1 MLISIKGDHADSEGR
16 RCKQPD
22 ARQTVVSSITRLVLI
37 AASISSTQVT
47 AQVTAQGTDQGSS
60 LPQAPQ
66 APTVE
71 SINESDA
78 SARAASRFQ
87 LPEVG
92 GTLELELRQNEGQDA
107 PGILRRDTGLAE
119 VELTLDIKQE
129 LVFSASLEARLALST
144 LRNSE
149 ERLDN
154 DDEVEGFDLE
164 RLFLQLRPS
173 DSLRLRLGRQ
183 TLRDPMETIIDEE
196 LDGLQVR
203 FEVGRFEADVSLT
216 REDLFEASSVGRQD
230 DITNTFGRLRFRPN
244 KRSQWTPYVLHRS
257 AQSFDGSIPFEST
270 WVGLQGIVNPDQSNV
285 RYWLHGMAQFGEID
299 AGPEIGDESEDLGGF
314 AVDAGIN
321 YSFGGRFFDSTLT
334 LAAAY
339 ATGGSR
345 DDRFRQSGLQ
355 SNDFDLNDKST
366 FRYFGEVLDPEL
378 TNIQILT
385 LGWGVEPFNRW
396 SADIA
401 LHAYQQEEA
410 EDSLRG
416 ADIEFQPLGMSR
428 DLGTGADIIIAYEPN
443 KALVIQGTAGRFF
456 PGDAFDNE
464 QDDAWLA
471 KLEIEYEF

>member
-1 MLISIKGDHADSEGR
+1 MVHPHDHADSEVGGR
-16 RCKQPD
+16 KQLN
-22 ARQTVVSSITRLVLI
+22 ARQPVFSSITLVALM
-37 AASISSTQVT
+37 ATSLSSTQAF
-47 AQVTAQGTDQGSS
+47 AQATP

-71 SINESDA
+71 SINDSEA
-78 SARAASRFQ
+78 SARADRGYQ
-87 LPEVG
+87 LPKVG
-92 GTLELELRQNEGQDA
+92 GSLELELRQNEGQDA
-107 PGILRRDTGLAE
+107 EGILRRDTGLAE
-119 VELTLDIKQE
+119 LELTLDIEQA
-129 LVFSASLEARLALST
+129 LGNSASLEARLALST

-149 ERLDN
+149 GRLDN
-154 DDEVEGFDLE
+154 NDEVEGYDLE
-164 RLFLQLRPS
+164 RLFLQLEPG
-173 DSLRLRLGRQ
+173 DNLRLRLGRQ

-203 FEVGRFEADVSLT
+203 YRLGRFEAEVSLT
-216 REDLFEASSVGRQD
+216 REDLFEASKIERQD

-244 KRSQWTPYVLHRS
+244 KDTQWTPYVLHRS
-257 AQSFDGSIPFEST
+257 AESFNGSLPFEST
-270 WVGLQGIVNPDQSNV
+270 WAGLQGIVEPDQSNV
-285 RYWLHGMAQFGEID
+285 RYWLHGMARVGDLD
-299 AGPEIGDESEDLGGF
+299 AEPGSEDQNEDLGGF
-314 AVDAGIN
+314 AVDAGVN
-321 YSFGGRFFDSTLT
+321 YSIKRWLDSTFT
-334 LAAAY
+334 LAVAY

-355 SNDFDLNDKST
+355 SNDFDLNGKST

-385 LGWGVEPFNRW
+385 LGWGVEPFDRW

-428 DLGTGADIIIAYEPN
+428 DLGTGGDIIIAYEPN
-443 KALVIQGTAGRFF
+443 KSLLFQGTAGRFF
-456 PGDAFDNE
+456 PGDAFDSE

-471 KLEIEYEF
+471 KLEIEYKF